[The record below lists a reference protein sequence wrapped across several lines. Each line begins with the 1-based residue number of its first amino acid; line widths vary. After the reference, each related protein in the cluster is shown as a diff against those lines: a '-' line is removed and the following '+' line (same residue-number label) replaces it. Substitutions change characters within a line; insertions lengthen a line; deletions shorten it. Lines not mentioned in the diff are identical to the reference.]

1 MLRWVLLRW
10 NFVSN
15 YIVLWSYL
23 IHRNSSPLKS
33 EVMRLYITVK
43 CDQPEIYIITLVYQ
57 YIPNTSTSTRVNSL
71 KLLKYRIIWLH
82 IYVLPYCDGKPCLLI
97 RCLPYTIREPLLC
110 LPTQSPANSCQRPRI
125 LGCLEVSIFWRV
137 FLYIFFFCSQR
148 ID

>member
-1 MLRWVLLRW
+1 MKLH
-10 NFVSN
+10 
-15 YIVLWSYL
+15 L

-71 KLLKYRIIWLH
+71 KLLKYCIIWLH

-110 LPTQSPANSCQRPRI
+110 LPTQSPANSCQR
-125 LGCLEVSIFWRV
+125 LESLVVQR
-137 FLYIFFFCSQR
+137 FLYFGGFFYIFFFSVHRELIRRKDVCN
-148 ID
+148 IPKH